1 MTSVLSHS
9 NALEYG
15 KEVLI
20 YFDNRR
26 KFLVKLEQGKKISS
40 DKGTIPVDSI
50 VNKEIGSQVT
60 TSLNV
65 KAWILQP
72 LLIDYLEKGI
82 KRVTQV
88 IYPKDLGLIILMLGL
103 ESGYR
108 VLEAGVGSG
117 NTTMVLAHFVKPQ
130 GHVFGYENRKEFI
143 EIAKGNLARMGL
155 DKYVTIKY
163 GDIRKGVDERGLD
176 AAIIDIPDP
185 WEALDS
191 LYLAL
196 KPSASIA
203 FFIPSMQ
210 QLLKLFEA
218 IDEHKGF
225 IDIRAYETLLR
236 EIELSRRAIRPSTY
250 MVGHTGFILF
260 ARKIIKSSQ

>member
-1 MTSVLSHS
+1 
-9 NALEYG
+9 
-15 KEVLI
+15 
-20 YFDNRR
+20 
-26 KFLVKLEQGKKISS
+26 
-40 DKGTIPVDSI
+40 
-50 VNKEIGSQVT
+50 
-60 TSLNV
+60 
-65 KAWILQP
+65 
-72 LLIDYLEKGI
+72 
-82 KRVTQV
+82 
-88 IYPKDLGLIILMLGL
+88 
-103 ESGYR
+103 
-108 VLEAGVGSG
+108 
-117 NTTMVLAHFVKPQ
+117 
-130 GHVFGYENRKEFI
+130 
-143 EIAKGNLARMGL
+143 MGL

-225 IDIRAYETLLR
+225 IDIRAYEILLR